1 MRLIH
6 NGNIICIDTTADDI
20 NSLFERIN
28 NIAFEI
34 IILEDDRTDS
44 YVQSICNKYEGLI
57 EARIY
62 NNDGYC
68 QWRQECLTGDES
80 FDEYKQNLNTSLFTM
95 QVPRKQIANIATVKK
110 IIKHFLITRNIDESY
125 NWVKILF

>member
-6 NGNIICIDTTADDI
+6 NGNVICLDTTAEDI
-20 NSLFERIN
+20 NSLFERIGKTV
-28 NIAFEI
+28 FEV
-34 IILEDDRTDS
+34 IILEDGRTNS
-44 YVQSICNKYEGLI
+44 YVQTICNKYEGLV

-68 QWRQECLTGDES
+68 QWRQECKTGDEN
-80 FDEYKQNLNTSLFTM
+80 FDEYKQYLNTGLFTM

-110 IIKHFLITRNIDESY
+110 IIKHFLLTETLDESY
-125 NWVKILF
+125 NWVEILI